1 MSDSSTVIELVARA
15 KGSDKDAWNEIVG
28 RFAPLVWSICRKY
41 RLSPADV
48 EDVGQNVWLRL
59 VEHLPAVREP
69 IALPGWLATTT
80 HRECLRVVKVSRLR
94 AERDHRTGTSM
105 LVTAAEPPPP
115 DGGVLAAERD
125 AALRAAFG
133 QLPAHCQELLGL
145 LTHDPP
151 LSYAEISNR
160 LNMRIGGIGPNRA
173 RCLDRLRRCPPLA
186 AWIRADADSGR
197 KDVPNV

>member
-48 EDVGQNVWLRL
+48 EDVGQSVWLRL
-59 VEHLPAVREP
+59 VEHLPDVREP

-80 HRECLRVVKVSRLR
+80 HRECQRVLKVSRLR

-105 LVTAAEPPPP
+105 LVTAAEPPPL

-125 AALRAAFG
+125 AVLRAAFA
-133 QLPAHCQELLGL
+133 QLPAQCQELLSL

-151 LSYAEISNR
+151 LTYAEISDR
-160 LNMRIGGIGPNRA
+160 LNMRIGGIGPSRA
-173 RCLDRLRRCPPLA
+173 RCLDRLRRSPPLA
-186 AWIRADADSGR
+186 AWIRADADPGR